1 MSTHAANDPVVAAD
15 QQSALDLQLPIA
27 KIRGEPFTEMPADL
41 YIPPE
46 ALSVFL
52 EAFEGPLDLLL
63 YLIRRHSL
71 DILDIPMADLT
82 RQYMDYVEMMRT
94 TQLELAAEYLLM
106 AALLIEIK
114 SRMLLPRPKRDDE
127 QEPDDPRAELVRR
140 LLEYERMKK
149 AAFALGEMPVAGRD
163 FSVVEVYIEQ
173 AIAQRLP
180 DIHVADL
187 SEAWRS
193 ILTRAKMTKHHRITR
208 EQLSVRAHMSR
219 IIRAL
224 APGQFV
230 EFSQLF
236 EAERGVPLLVVSFLA
251 LLELARE
258 SLIEITQQ
266 TPFDPIYV
274 KLKSERPTL
283 AIA

>member
-1 MSTHAANDPVVAAD
+1 M
-15 QQSALDLQLPIA
+15 PIA
-27 KIRGEPFTEMPADL
+27 RIRGEPMTEMPADL

-52 EAFEGPLDLLL
+52 DAFEGPLDLLL

-106 AALLIEIK
+106 AAVLIEIK
-114 SRMLLPRPKRDDE
+114 SRMLLPRPKREDE
-127 QEPDDPRAELVRR
+127 QEPEDPRAELVRR

-149 AAFALGEMPVAGRD
+149 AAFSLGEMPVAGRD
-163 FSVVEVYIEQ
+163 FSLVEVYVEQ
-173 AIAQRLP
+173 AIAERMP
-180 DIHVADL
+180 DVHVADL

-193 ILTRAKMTKHHRITR
+193 ILTRARMTKHHRITR
-208 EQLSVRAHMSR
+208 EQLSVRAHMTR

-224 APGQFV
+224 SGGQFI

-236 EAERGVPLLVVSFLA
+236 EPDRGVPLLVVSFLA

-274 KLKSERPTL
+274 RLKSERATL
-283 AIA
+283 TIA